1 MNKEDW
7 FGGFM
12 KAVKDMHGVLYK
24 KGWRDRKDAKWIKM
38 PGVLR
43 MCTYLKDR
51 QDADV
56 YINKKIDVTELVKY
70 MKNKKINEPD
80 TTYFHALSMACA
92 KTIFNRPYLNRYII
106 NHNCYERDNVSLS
119 FVAKVDY
126 SDEAKEFLSVI
137 KIEPTDNIN
146 TLRDKIKEKVNKVRN
161 NSQNATDNTVD
172 ILDKLP
178 KPILGI
184 VVPIVKWMD
193 RHDFLPKNFNDNLIY
208 NSTAILSNLGSI
220 KCGAIYHNITN
231 FGSNSILIT
240 FGDIH
245 KEPMVINDKIEIRD
259 VIDIG
264 ATLDERIADGVYMAK
279 AINLIEYILKNPQ
292 TLEENANDKIK
303 EKENFKY

>member
-1 MNKEDW
+1 MEYVAYY
-7 FGGFM
+7 GGCM
-12 KAVKDMHGVLYK
+12 KIVKDMYGVEYK
-24 KGWRDRKDAKWIKM
+24 KTWRDRKDAKWLKM

-70 MKNKKINEPD
+70 MKEKKKSEPE

-92 KTIFNRPYLNRYII
+92 KTIYNRPRLNRYII
-106 NHNCYERDNVSLS
+106 NHNCYERDEVTLS
-119 FVAKVDY
+119 FVAKVNFED
-126 SDEAKEFLSVI
+126 DAKEILSVL
-137 KIEPTDNIN
+137 KVLPSDNIDD
-146 TLRDKIKEKVNKVRN
+146 LRNKIKDKVNKVRN
-161 NSQNATDNTVD
+161 NKQNDTDNTVD

-184 VVPIVKWMD
+184 VVPVVKWMD

-208 NSTAILSNLGSI
+208 NSTVILSNLGSI

-245 KEPMVINDKIEIRD
+245 KEPMIVDNKIEIRD

-279 AINLIEYILKNPQ
+279 AINLLEYILKNPQ
-292 TLEENANDKIK
+292 TLEEHANEKIK

>member
-1 MNKEDW
+1 
-7 FGGFM
+7 M
-12 KAVKDMHGVLYK
+12 KVVKDMYGKEYK
-24 KGWRDRKDAKWIKM
+24 KTWKDRKDAKWIKM

-56 YINKKIDVTELVKY
+56 YINKKIDVTNLVEY
-70 MKNKKINEPD
+70 MKNKKKTEPD
-80 TTYFHALSMACA
+80 TTYFHALAFACA
-92 KTIFNRPYLNRYII
+92 KTIYNRPRLNRYII

-119 FVAKVDY
+119 FVAKVNFEDN
-126 SDEAKEFLSVI
+126 AKEFLSVL
-137 KIEPTDNIN
+137 KVEPNDTIN
-146 TLRDKIKEKVNKVRN
+146 DLRNKIKDKVDKVRN
-161 NSQNATDNTVD
+161 NRKNNTDNTVD

-178 KPILGI
+178 KPILGM
-184 VVPIVKWMD
+184 VVPIVKFMD
-193 RHDFLPKNFNDNLIY
+193 RHDLLPKDFNDNLIY

-231 FGSNSILIT
+231 FGSNGIVIT

-264 ATLDERIADGVYMAK
+264 ANLDERIADGVYMAK
-279 AINLIEYILKNPQ
+279 AINLLEYILKNPE
-292 TLEENANDKIK
+292 TLEEIANEKIEEK
-303 EKENFKY
+303 EKFTY

>member
-1 MNKEDW
+1 
-7 FGGFM
+7 M
-12 KAVKDMHGVLYK
+12 KVVKDMYGKEYK
-24 KGWRDRKDAKWIKM
+24 KTWKDRKDAKWIKM

-56 YINKKIDVTELVKY
+56 YINKKIDVTNLVEY
-70 MKNKKINEPD
+70 MKNKKKTEPD
-80 TTYFHALSMACA
+80 TTYFHALAFACA
-92 KTIFNRPYLNRYII
+92 KTIYNRPRLNRYII

-119 FVAKVDY
+119 FVAKVNFEDN
-126 SDEAKEFLSVI
+126 AKEFLSVL
-137 KIEPTDNIN
+137 KVEPNDTIN
-146 TLRDKIKEKVNKVRN
+146 DLRNKIKDKVDKVRN
-161 NSQNATDNTVD
+161 NRKNDTDNTVD

-178 KPILGI
+178 NPILGM
-184 VVPIVKWMD
+184 VVPIVKFMD
-193 RHDFLPKNFNDNLIY
+193 RHDLLPKDFNDNLIY

-231 FGSNSILIT
+231 FGSNGIVIT

-264 ATLDERIADGVYMAK
+264 ANLDERIADGVYMAK
-279 AINLIEYILKNPQ
+279 AINLLEYILKNPE
-292 TLEENANDKIK
+292 TLEEIANEKIEEK
-303 EKENFKY
+303 EKFTY